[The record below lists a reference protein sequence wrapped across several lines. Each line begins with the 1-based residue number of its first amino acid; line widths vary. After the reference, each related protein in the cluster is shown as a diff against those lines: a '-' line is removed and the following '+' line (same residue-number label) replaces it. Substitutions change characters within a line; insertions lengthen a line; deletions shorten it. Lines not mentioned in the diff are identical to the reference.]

1 MKENGGGRT
10 VFFPDVNNES
20 FNFTPEVGVFITD
33 FNVEGRPSAFERSTS
48 GRGSSSST
56 RVLSVASSV
65 PPCSKKS
72 TAGSSYVNV
81 KIAYATVKKKFG
93 HKLDFKKIHQ
103 SFFKILESTANV
115 HYLTQAVREKW
126 GGENLI
132 LVTNDGMPIEDG
144 SGTQGEQ
151 SFCTVDKV

>member
-1 MKENGGGRT
+1 MFEGKWWRQA
-10 VFFPDVNNES
+10 VFFPES
-20 FNFTPEVGVFITD
+20 FEFTPKVGVCITD
-33 FNVEGRPSAFERSTS
+33 FNVEGRPSALERSMS

-81 KIAYATVKKKFG
+81 KIAYATVKKKYYG
-93 HKLDFKKIHQ
+93 HKLDFNEIHQ
-103 SFFKILESTANV
+103 LKLLESTANV
-115 HYLTQAVREKW
+115 HFLTQAVREKW